1 MLTCARIC
9 HREAGAAKG
18 RQRQWEKEASAH
30 RHSTVNL
37 ERQLL
42 VGETTRLELQEHLR
56 SLKQHL
62 IESEKTRAQ
71 QEKQIARLEMLLNK
85 GQLEMDHARLEARL
99 AARLA
104 ARDEARDEA
113 RVPPGGE
120 EEARGATRPHSSC
133 ITLDSVVSEP
143 DVSEPD
149 VSSPVTEEHPP

>member
-56 SLKQHL
+56 SLKQQL
-62 IESEKTRAQ
+62 LESEKTRAQ

-99 AARLA
+99 A
-104 ARDEARDEA
+104 
-113 RVPPGGE
+113 
-120 EEARGATRPHSSC
+120 TRPHSSWM
-133 ITLDSVVSEP
+133 TLDSVVSEP
-143 DVSEPD
+143 VSKP
-149 VSSPVTEEHPP
+149 VVASRVTEEHPP